1 MMDANELKS
10 IPNDTATVI
19 EPEPTLE
26 STSAATEGV
35 QITYVPKQ
43 TKEEVINRLLEL
55 SLDPCNA
62 EKQELDMLKQ
72 NFYKLLKAEQ
82 EQPQPNLDNTEDEAV
97 TPPGEEDVVKVKP
110 DLETRFREVWYAIK
124 EKRDEM
130 KAEDKKEKEEN
141 LAKKLAIIDKLKALS
156 ESGEDSNH
164 QFSEFKKLQ
173 QEWNEIKNVPNSR
186 ANDLWKNFQMY
197 AEKFYDLVK
206 LNNEFREYDFRKNLE
221 IKTRLCEAAEKLVD
235 EPDIISAFHQLQKLH
250 QEFRA
255 TGPVAKELREEIWQ
269 RFKAS
274 SSAINKRHQ
283 QYFEQQKERE
293 QNNLD
298 EKTVICEI
306 AEAMEYDSFTTFQQW
321 EDKTQEILALQTK
334 WKGIGYAPQ
343 KMNVKIFERFRAS
356 CDEFFRRKALFY
368 KTVKE
373 SMAGNLERKKELC
386 AKAEALK
393 DSTDWKE
400 TAETLAQ
407 LQKEWK
413 TIGPVPK
420 KHSDAV
426 WKRFIGACDY
436 FFDQKNRASN
446 SARTAEQEN
455 LIGKKDVLAKLN
467 ELDESGDASDETAD
481 KVRELMKQW
490 NAIGHVPFKEK
501 DKMYKQYHT
510 VIDSLFDRLN
520 LSNAQKRL
528 NSFKSNLGKGDSTFR
543 ERERLVR
550 TYENMKNEIQTYENN
565 LGFLSSSSKKGSSIV
580 TELTRKV
587 EKLKGE
593 LELVKEKIRVID
605 AANAEEDPQ
614 A

>member
-1 MMDANELKS
+1 
-10 IPNDTATVI
+10 
-19 EPEPTLE
+19 
-26 STSAATEGV
+26 
-35 QITYVPKQ
+35 
-43 TKEEVINRLLEL
+43 
-55 SLDPCNA
+55 
-62 EKQELDMLKQ
+62 
-72 NFYKLLKAEQ
+72 
-82 EQPQPNLDNTEDEAV
+82 
-97 TPPGEEDVVKVKP
+97 
-110 DLETRFREVWYAIK
+110 
-124 EKRDEM
+124 
-130 KAEDKKEKEEN
+130 
-141 LAKKLAIIDKLKALS
+141 
-156 ESGEDSNH
+156 
-164 QFSEFKKLQ
+164 
-173 QEWNEIKNVPNSR
+173 
-186 ANDLWKNFQMY
+186 
-197 AEKFYDLVK
+197 LVK

-400 TAETLAQ
+400 TAETLTQ